1 MDMRNVTGSRAW
13 EEMEGV
19 AKAPH
24 HRGRGQFLIGT
35 PSHYIKREPEE
46 GALER
51 WEAQLQEFL
60 RMLQAPNSGCR
71 NLQISEEP
79 SAWEDAKAF
88 LASFEQVASACRWPQ
103 DKWVT
108 LLLPALSG
116 DLEQAFSGLSAQ
128 DKGDYRKVKAAIL
141 QGEAI
146 AREKQRQHFRQLRY
160 REAEGPRGVYG
171 RLRELCGQWLKI
183 ERHTKDEILEL
194 LILEQLLSILPGDMQ
209 SWVREQKPESCAH
222 AVALAEEFLLGRDEM
237 EGPEQKVPVP
247 FAVMS
252 AGPSE
257 AGQLLPQDTWA
268 GQVFREAADEQSD
281 ATRLPSNERVLENE
295 TNTLHQEDSVQGEA
309 SNTCLGRDED
319 FHDHQKR
326 MMFENQ
332 PGLLNDQERSYES
345 SLVEKSTFNAEVSRE
360 ERESAESQRIEC
372 SEVQKASSDCRRNF
386 ERSSDLMV
394 QQSIHIREKP
404 YLSFYC
410 GNSVIQ
416 TQGLL
421 AHERTHTGLWNTYN
435 YSNSGKNFS
444 CSSGSMQHMRIHTGE
459 SLYTCSHCGKNFVD
473 CSVLQEHVRLHTLET
488 PYKCSDCGKSF
499 DKKRYLNN
507 HVRKH
512 RGEKPYECLQCGKSF
527 PIKSKLVKHEIIH
540 MREMPYKCALCGK
553 TFVRKSDLCAHEK
566 IHTAQ

>member
-1 MDMRNVTGSRAW
+1 MDMQNVTGSKAW

-24 HRGRGQFLIGT
+24 HRGTGHFLIGT

-60 RMLQAPNSGCR
+60 TMLQAPHSGWG
-71 NLQISEEP
+71 NHQVSP
-79 SAWEDAKAF
+79 SPWEDAKAF
-88 LASFEQVASACRWPQ
+88 LASFEQVASACRWPR

-116 DLEQAFSGLSAQ
+116 EPEQAFSGLSAQ
-128 DKGDYRKVKAAIL
+128 DKGDYRKV
-141 QGEAI
+141 
-146 AREKQRQHFRQLRY
+146 
-160 REAEGPRGVYG
+160 
-171 RLRELCGQWLKI
+171 
-183 ERHTKDEILEL
+183 
-194 LILEQLLSILPGDMQ
+194 
-209 SWVREQKPESCAH
+209 
-222 AVALAEEFLLGRDEM
+222 
-237 EGPEQKVPVP
+237 PVP
-247 FAVMS
+247 FAVM
-252 AGPSE
+252 AADPSE
-257 AGQLLPQDTWA
+257 TGQLLPRDTWA
-268 GQVFREAADEQSD
+268 GQVFREAADRPSEV
-281 ATRLPSNERVLENE
+281 TRLSSNEQVLENE
-295 TNTLHQEDSVQGEA
+295 TNTLHQQGSVQGEA
-309 SNTCLGRDED
+309 NNACLGREED

-326 MMFENQ
+326 IMFENQ
-332 PGLLNDQERSYES
+332 PGLLNDEERSYES
-345 SLVEKSTFNAEVSRE
+345 GLVEKSTFYAEVSRE
-360 ERESAESQRIEC
+360 ERESADSQIIEC
-372 SEVQKASSDCRRNF
+372 SEVQKASSDCRRDF

-410 GNSVIQ
+410 GNSFIK

-435 YSNSGKNFS
+435 YSNGGKNFS

-459 SLYTCSHCGKNFVD
+459 SLYTCSHCGKNFD
-473 CSVLQEHVRLHTLET
+473 NCSVFQEHVRLHTLET

-540 MREMPYKCALCGK
+540 MREKPYKCTLCGK
-553 TFVRKSDLCAHEK
+553 TFVRKTDLCAHDK
-566 IHTAQ
+566 IHTVQ